1 MNGTSTPPNI
11 PREVLSLKDLEAKCL
26 ETMAPMVRDYLYDG
40 AEEGHTV
47 RENLEVWDRWL
58 VIPRMMRDTS
68 TVNLNPRTTQFNRSW
83 SLPLGIAP
91 SAMQQLAHPSGE
103 KATAAA
109 ARSMN
114 IPFGLSTFSNYTI
127 EEVKNVGGDSTVG
140 LQMYLLEG
148 RRDLNIELIRRA
160 EAAGYKAIMLTVD
173 SPVPGNRPGL
183 IKSNFVMP
191 KHMRFR
197 NFSEDFGGP
206 LDQAQDTQF
215 NDPSTT
221 SAIANNT
228 SPDSASARA
237 QEQAAKSRS
246 NQLIVDP
253 SINWERDMKW
263 LRENTS
269 LEIWVK
275 GVLHPLDAEEA
286 ITYGAS
292 GIMVSNHG
300 GRQLDT
306 CVSALDV
313 LPAIVKQVNGRV
325 PVHLDG
331 GIRRGGDIFKALA
344 LGADFV
350 WIGRPVWWGLEVAGE
365 EGVRWVI
372 QTLNREFE
380 VVMKL
385 MGCRHVGEIK
395 REMLVTKS
403 ELLSMGG
410 NRAF

>member
-160 EAAGYKAIMLTVD
+160 EGMSL
-173 SPVPGNRPGL
+173 L
-183 IKSNFVMP
+183 
-191 KHMRFR
+191 
-197 NFSEDFGGP
+197 
-206 LDQAQDTQF
+206 
-215 NDPSTT
+215 PSTYY
-221 SAIANNT
+221 
-228 SPDSASARA
+228 P
-237 QEQAAKSRS
+237 K
-246 NQLIVDP
+246 
-253 SINWERDMKW
+253 
-263 LRENTS
+263 
-269 LEIWVK
+269 
-275 GVLHPLDAEEA
+275 
-286 ITYGAS
+286 
-292 GIMVSNHG
+292 
-300 GRQLDT
+300 
-306 CVSALDV
+306 
-313 LPAIVKQVNGRV
+313 
-325 PVHLDG
+325 
-331 GIRRGGDIFKALA
+331 
-344 LGADFV
+344 
-350 WIGRPVWWGLEVAGE
+350 
-365 EGVRWVI
+365 
-372 QTLNREFE
+372 
-380 VVMKL
+380 
-385 MGCRHVGEIK
+385 
-395 REMLVTKS
+395 
-403 ELLSMGG
+403 
-410 NRAF
+410 